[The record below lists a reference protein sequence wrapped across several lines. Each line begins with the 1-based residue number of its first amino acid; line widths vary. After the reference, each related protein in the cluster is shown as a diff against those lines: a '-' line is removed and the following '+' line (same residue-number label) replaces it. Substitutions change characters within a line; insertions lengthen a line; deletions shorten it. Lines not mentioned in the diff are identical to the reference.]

1 MKVVSFTFCLVLRR
15 GKSYLACSSYLSDR
29 SLSSASS
36 SSSNDFDD
44 FTLEKSSNDG
54 PLQITFNQL
63 KLEKPFCIDFINNKN
78 RIDRPREELVV
89 KAVGKSDLVVD
100 LTAGL
105 GRDSM
110 LIASTGQRLCMIERN
125 PTLYRLLYDG
135 LYRYVQTKSD
145 LDASLYNIDSTNRT
159 LVAEIVSKHFYKS
172 PEELAIDK
180 NITVY
185 LDPMYPSGLVGKS
198 SLVKKETQV
207 LHRLVGSTE
216 GEDQSNNLLL
226 FQSAIHIATSRIV
239 VKRPIKSPPL
249 CDIPPHNT
257 IKGTKQRFDV
267 YFMNRNIAMPK
278 EL

>member
-1 MKVVSFTFCLVLRR
+1 MKVLSLTFCLVLRQ
-15 GKSYLACSSYLSDR
+15 GGSYLACNSCLNKSFLC
-29 SLSSASS
+29 SASS

-54 PLQITFNQL
+54 PLQIKFNQL
-63 KLEKPFCIDFINNKN
+63 QLEKPFCIDFINNKN

-89 KAVGKSDLVVD
+89 KAIGKADLVVD

-110 LIASTGQRLCMIERN
+110 LIASSGQRLCMIERN

-135 LYRYVQTKSD
+135 LSRYVLTKPD
-145 LDASLYNIDSTNRT
+145 LDVSLYNVDSTNQT
-159 LVAEIVSKHFYKS
+159 LVAEIVSKHFYHS
-172 PEELAIDK
+172 PEELAINK

-207 LHRLVGSTE
+207 LHRLVGATE

-267 YFMNRNIAMPK
+267 YFMNRNIAIPN
-278 EL
+278 